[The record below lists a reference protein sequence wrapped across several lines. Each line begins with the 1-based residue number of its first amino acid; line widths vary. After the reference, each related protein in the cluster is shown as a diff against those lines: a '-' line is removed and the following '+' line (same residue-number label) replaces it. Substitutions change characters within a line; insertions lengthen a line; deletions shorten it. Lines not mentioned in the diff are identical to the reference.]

1 MRFLPVLSLRRLP
14 RGQSLLSAAR
24 LHGRGAGPP
33 PAPSCGV
40 SGHVCQESPFKDT
53 LSPALD
59 RWGRPH
65 LGHEGERTA
74 GRPLRDVGTSS
85 PAPTPAVNP
94 PALHLLTQPKPATK
108 ELGPHFPLD
117 AKTF

>member
-14 RGQSLLSAAR
+14 HGQSLLSAAR

-40 SGHVCQESPFKDT
+40 SSHVCQESPFKDM

-59 RWGRPH
+59 CWGRPH

-85 PAPTPAVNP
+85 PAPAPAVNP
-94 PALHLLTQPKPATK
+94 PALHLLKQPKPATK